1 MEISRFKRAAFTTV
15 VGLAAVGLTACS
27 GGGTP
32 AATSSAGASG
42 GPIDMSPATIN
53 LILAPVFY
61 EPVYIAQEQ
70 GYFKDQNLTV
80 NIVQGGTAA
89 ENTAQLISGQADIA
103 MSSAAA
109 QIPAVAQG
117 IPLQSILGATSS
129 DPKVVT
135 SGLLVRPDSSV
146 TGPKDYVGK
155 TICLQG
161 LNETTHLG
169 TLLLM
174 QQAGIADPL
183 NAAKFVQLPLADLVP
198 KTLDGTC
205 DISYPIGNAYAAGLA
220 QGLKPV
226 GEPSNDVL
234 ALGPSVTYAATKDW
248 ISSHTDIVK
257 RFQAAIEKAAD
268 LGRQDNFA
276 EIRKIQHEYSKT
288 DSNVIDT
295 QVLAGYQTDM
305 YTSGW
310 QKTIDGMAEFKMI
323 DHPITIQDAVSS
335 LAPMQP

>member
-1 MEISRFKRAAFTTV
+1 MEITRFKRAAFATAA
-15 VGLAAVGLTACS
+15 GLAAVALTACS

-32 AATSSAGASG
+32 SASSSGDSTDAGV
-42 GPIDMSPATIN
+42 DMSPATVN

-70 GYFKDQNLTV
+70 GYFEDENLTV

-109 QIPAVAQG
+109 QIPAVSQG
-117 IPLQSILGATSS
+117 IPLQAILGATSS

-135 SGLLVRPDSSV
+135 SGLLVKPDSTI
-146 TGPKDYVGK
+146 TGPKDYAGK

-174 QQAGIADPL
+174 KQAGIADPA
-183 NAAKFVQLPLADLVP
+183 NAATFVQLPLPDLVP

-205 DISYPIGNAYAAGLA
+205 DISYPIGNAYADGLSK
-220 QGLKPV
+220 GLKPV
-226 GEPSNDVL
+226 GEPSNDVV

-248 ISSHTDIVK
+248 IAGHEDVVK
-257 RFQAAIEKAAD
+257 RFQEAVAKAAD
-268 LGRQDNFA
+268 LGRKDNFA

-288 DSNVIDT
+288 DPKVIDSQT
-295 QVLAGYQTDM
+295 LAGYQTDM

-310 QKTIDGMAEFKMI
+310 QKTIDGMVEFKMI
-323 DHPITIQDAVSS
+323 DHAITIDEAVSS

>member
-1 MEISRFKRAAFTTV
+1 MEITRFRRTA
-15 VGLAAVGLTACS
+15 LAAAAGLTAIALTACS
-27 GGGTP
+27 GGG
-32 AATSSAGASG
+32 AATPTSGASDG
-42 GPIDMSPATIN
+42 AEDTTPATIN

-61 EPVYIAQEQ
+61 EPVYIAQEK
-70 GYFKDQNLTV
+70 GYFADQNLTV

-117 IPLQSILGATSS
+117 IPLQAILGATSS
-129 DPKVVT
+129 DPDVVT
-135 SGLLVRPDSSV
+135 SGLLVAPGSSI
-146 TGPKDYVGK
+146 TGPKDFAGK

-174 QQAGIADPL
+174 KGAGISDPL

-205 DISYPIGNAYAAGLA
+205 DVSYPIGNAYAAGLA
-220 QGLKPV
+220 QGMKAV
-226 GEPSNDVL
+226 GQPSTDVL
-234 ALGPSVTYAATKDW
+234 ALGPSVTYAATKDY
-248 ISSHTDIVK
+248 IAANESVVK
-257 RFQAAIEKAAD
+257 RFQAAIEKAAE
-268 LGRQDNFA
+268 LGRQDDFA
-276 EIRKIQHEYSKT
+276 EIRAIQHEYSKT
-288 DSNVIDT
+288 ASDVIDS
-295 QVLAGYQTDM
+295 QILAGYQTDM

-310 QKTIDGMAEFKMI
+310 QKTIDGMVEFGML
-323 DHPITIQDAVSS
+323 DHAITIDEAVSS